1 ELAKAQQLL
10 TKLESSERKFQSLVH
25 YAMGRVYL
33 KENRFTKALECF
45 TNAQLMIQRHITPG
59 KLTWPTTKT
68 TVEETQPDC
77 LQ

>member
-1 ELAKAQQLL
+1 MLNVFDIISCLRL
-10 TKLESSERKFQSLVH
+10 CC
-25 YAMGRVYL
+25 
-33 KENRFTKALECF
+33 RFTKALECF

-77 LQ
+77 LQVRNLCEIMTSDSRIFWL